1 MADFYLEKCQS
12 GFLLKTWQIFISKN
26 ANQILLIKF
35 RSNFTNKIQI
45 WFYFEKETKR
55 KITDL
60 ALNKKIKKTCKFDF
74 FFFFKH
80 KEKLQI

>member
-12 GFLLKTWQIFISKN
+12 GFLLKTWHIFISKN
-26 ANQILLIKF
+26 ANPILLIKF

-45 WFYFEKETKR
+45 WFYFEKETKK

-60 ALNKKIKKTCKFDF
+60 ALNKKKK
-74 FFFFKH
+74 
-80 KEKLQI
+80 